1 MQVLVQ
7 QRNFLSVISGS
18 NFANDYARAREISK
32 ASTHSFGAL
41 QKVTYGFGNLLA
53 SVMRLFEQRMV
64 SPPDSVVIP
73 HGSFGILNHCKP
85 ESRVFALCGKVAD
98 SLELKDPKR
107 EFLTNIYNNQFQ
119 VFEHRPMSISQDS
132 AEVNMLT
139 RSRDVGNCFRVFR
152 DVQSYGSS
160 PTHTAIKIVD
170 HDKQRWRTITLA
182 DTLVQS
188 GAFDD
193 EGYLKNDFWA
203 LIAKDFPMKD
213 PKDAEFGDIKAEYLK
228 RMNSDLSRNLAT
240 IDFAVITNPNSQD
253 ISRSGANTFHTNIG
267 SQAQSSQPEL
277 PSSSVSDVAS
287 AIVSAATG
295 GGEVGRDA
303 EIQSAAKDLAKATER
318 LSPKLRG
325 AIAQVIGSK
334 AGLFGQ
340 SRDVMQNIEGNK
352 NKKNAASLRQSLIGA
367 IGEDFRSNWTDVS
380 KAARRLVAEDEA
392 RLAAPIGAR
401 QAGDR
406 TDTTQTGNVPTFSN
420 SAKIEKWKKTKI
432 TLANIINMDERGI
445 LTPFGAYVMRPF
457 QSFEMGSIVVMK
469 AGTDTGM
476 TVVGNSDFQLGDSV
490 QAKTHLGHFTFY
502 FESIVHEP
510 NHVMTVRDAMF
521 MRYNGGAGGRW
532 AKYNSNVDDDG
543 SLFAVLAMHWE
554 SYDEYMHD
562 PIDLTGSFD
571 KGSVL
576 SPLDYDGEN
585 HYHFSSIYTD
595 LFSAVAADGSWS
607 GGGATTADATEKPF
621 FVESLANRI
630 CYQGLQYNRGQSGEF
645 TEPVTN
651 TGHLGDSESVDSSL
665 TWSGH
670 MALKTPV
677 SYHRGGNGV
686 SLFNPQS

>member
-188 GAFDD
+188 GAFDED
-193 EGYLKNDFWA
+193 GNLKEKFWK
-203 LIAKDFPMKD
+203 LIAEDD
-213 PKDAEFGDIKAEYLK
+213 TTDRADATFGGIKVEYLK

-240 IDFAVITNPNSQD
+240 IAYPIIKSPGGRAALSGPNTYHS
-253 ISRSGANTFHTNIG
+253 TNIG

-420 SAKIEKWKKTKI
+420 SAKITEWKKTKI

-510 NHVMTVRDAMF
+510 NHVVSIPVLYLDF
-521 MRYNGGAGGRW
+521 LL
-532 AKYNSNVDDDG
+532 
-543 SLFAVLAMHWE
+543 LFH
-554 SYDEYMHD
+554 
-562 PIDLTGSFD
+562 IILT
-571 KGSVL
+571 
-576 SPLDYDGEN
+576 
-585 HYHFSSIYTD
+585 YTD
-595 LFSAVAADGSWS
+595 
-607 GGGATTADATEKPF
+607 
-621 FVESLANRI
+621 N
-630 CYQGLQYNRGQSGEF
+630 
-645 TEPVTN
+645 
-651 TGHLGDSESVDSSL
+651 
-665 TWSGH
+665 
-670 MALKTPV
+670 
-677 SYHRGGNGV
+677 
-686 SLFNPQS
+686 